1 MTGNTGASGVEAP
14 GGVEEVWVEFQ
25 QSDPASGLLGRAG
38 RRWRVGGAAQTQG
51 CWWER
56 ACRLRELRRAV

>member
-25 QSDPASGLLGRAG
+25 QSDPASGLLGFWAEQGGGGGLGERPEHRA
-38 RRWRVGGAAQTQG
+38 VGG
-51 CWWER
+51 
-56 ACRLRELRRAV
+56 REPVD